1 LPDARTATSDPAPA
15 STLFRRFIVKE
26 DYAIDRVDPRIAGCT
41 AILLLALACLQA
53 SPCQAGPHG
62 GRRLE
67 GAREQLIGAWRLAAI
82 EYSGPHGETVD
93 PYYQAGSSGIIIYDS
108 SGWMSVQITAQNRPK
123 WEVPA
128 VRVPHPAAEEDAAL
142 KAEAFDTYYSYYG
155 TWDYDAATSVVTHH
169 VKSSIIP
176 AETGLDYAQ
185 TATLEGGHLIFTVR
199 SGSPGTET
207 VRKKVWER
215 LPHVKNTKTTR

>member
-1 LPDARTATSDPAPA
+1 
-15 STLFRRFIVKE
+15 V
-26 DYAIDRVDPRIAGCT
+26 G
-41 AILLLALACLQA
+41 
-53 SPCQAGPHG
+53 
-62 GRRLE
+62 
-67 GAREQLIGAWRLAAI
+67 
-82 EYSGPHGETVD
+82 
-93 PYYQAGSSGIIIYDS
+93 
-108 SGWMSVQITAQNRPK
+108 
-123 WEVPA
+123 
-128 VRVPHPAAEEDAAL
+128 EEDAAL

-185 TATLEGGHLIFTVR
+185 TVTLEGAHLIFTVR

-215 LPHVKNTKTTR
+215 LPKVTNNKTTRKDWQ

>member
-1 LPDARTATSDPAPA
+1 LRSLIITAYRDGEANGVSRGIA
-15 STLFRRFIVKE
+15 IVSE
-26 DYAIDRVDPRIAGCT
+26 YAIDHRVDARIAGYI
-41 AILLLALACLQA
+41 AILLLAFSCLRS

-62 GRRLE
+62 GRRSE
-67 GAREQLIGAWRLAAI
+67 GARQQLIGAWRLAAI
-82 EYSGPHGETVD
+82 EYSGPRGETVD

-123 WEVPA
+123 LEVPA
-128 VRVPHPAAEEDAAL
+128 VRLPHPAAADEAL

-155 TWDYDAATSVVTHH
+155 TWDYDAATAVVTHH

-185 TATLEGGHLIFTVR
+185 TVTLEGKRLILTVR
-199 SGSPGTET
+199 SGNPGTET

-215 LPHVKNTKTTR
+215 LPTVKNTKTR